1 MIKYTLQCASDHEFE
16 AWFSSSES
24 YETQA
29 SARQIVCPVC
39 GSVDVSKALMTPN
52 VVSGRQKQKTQ
63 ASEPMPPEVLDAL
76 RKVRQHVVEHA
87 EYVGPRFA
95 EEARKIHDEE
105 ATDRPIYG
113 EATLKD
119 VKLLQQ
125 DGIECHPLPALPEDH
140 N

>member
-1 MIKYTLQCASDHEFE
+1 MIKFTFHCASDHEFE

-24 YETQA
+24 YEMQA
-29 SARQIVCPVC
+29 RGHRIVCPVC

-52 VVSGRQKQKTQ
+52 VVSARQKQKAQ
-63 ASEPMPPEVLDAL
+63 ASAPLPPEMLDTL
-76 RKVRQHVVEHA
+76 RKVRHHVVEHA

-95 EEARKIHDEE
+95 EEARKIHYEE
-105 ATDRPIYG
+105 VSARPIYG
-113 EATLKD
+113 EATLTD

-125 DGIECHPLPALPEDH
+125 DGIDFHPLPSLPEDH

>member
-1 MIKYTLQCASDHEFE
+1 MIKYTLHCAGDHEFE
-16 AWFSSSES
+16 GWFSSWES
-24 YETQA
+24 YEAQA
-29 SARQIVCPVC
+29 RAHQIVCPVC

-52 VVSGRQKQKTQ
+52 VVSGRQKQNAQT
-63 ASEPMPPEVLDAL
+63 SVPMSPEVLDVL

-95 EEARKIHDEE
+95 EEARKIHHEE
-105 ATDRPIYG
+105 VTSRPIYG
-113 EATLKD
+113 EATLTD
-119 VKLLQQ
+119 LKLLQQ